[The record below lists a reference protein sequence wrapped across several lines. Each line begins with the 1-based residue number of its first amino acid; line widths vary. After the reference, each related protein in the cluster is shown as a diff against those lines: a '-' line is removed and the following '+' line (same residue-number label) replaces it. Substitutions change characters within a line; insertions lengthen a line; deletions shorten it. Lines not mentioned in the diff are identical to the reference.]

1 MSDDFIYIKNLE
13 YVVKKYILN
22 KIAKLFLSKKERI
35 KQILKKNRLKISKK
49 YRIQQEIKLLTDYN
63 TLHTV

>member
-35 KQILKKNRLKISKK
+35 KQILKKK
-49 YRIQQEIKLLTDYN
+49 
-63 TLHTV
+63 

>member
-13 YVVKKYILN
+13 YVYVSQAYDCVYN
-22 KIAKLFLSKKERI
+22 FLSKKERI

-49 YRIQQEIKLLTDYN
+49 YSLSSF
-63 TLHTV
+63 

>member
-22 KIAKLFLSKKERI
+22 KIAKLFLSKKEKI